1 MLRLLI
7 AVCVALWPVAAL
19 TAAKPVYGF
28 IEELPA
34 AKLKIL
40 FPRAAV
46 FTPRGEVD
54 PIHFTAYDRD
64 PGAPGASV
72 LGYAFWTIDLVP
84 GELGYH
90 GHIHMLIG
98 MTPAGRL
105 TGVIMDVNTEPYGDI
120 SIDLPQFAAQFKGKS
135 IRDRFEIGADIDL
148 VSRATISVRAAART
162 VRESSRIVA
171 RALLKPADV
180 R

>member
-1 MLRLLI
+1 MRRALTALCLALLPI
-7 AVCVALWPVAAL
+7 AVL
-19 TAAKPVYGF
+19 TAAKPIYGF
-28 IEELPA
+28 IEPMPT
-34 AKLKIL
+34 AKLKTL
-40 FPRAAV
+40 FPAAAA
-46 FTPRGEVD
+46 FTPRGTVD

-64 PGAPGASV
+64 PSAPGART
-72 LGYAFWTIDLVP
+72 LGYAFWTIDIVP

-90 GHIHMLIG
+90 GHIHMLVG

-105 TGVIMDVNTEPYGDI
+105 SGVIMDLNTEPYGDI
-120 SIDLPQFAAQFKGKS
+120 SIDLPEFPLQFKGKS
-135 IRDRFEIGADIDL
+135 IRDRFETGADIDV